1 MNKYELVGLGHRE
14 DINPKEKIML
24 KIPEALAAL
33 NTNIIETDATFNST
47 EKTRDEDFL
56 KRHNF
61 RVEETFDLDFTFA
74 TWLYEHLVGYVEV
87 AEEIVDLSYH
97 SFIYEGVEYNQREM
111 IEKCLNTLTLY
122 FNACASMD
130 WFEKD
135 YLVEAAQIWALL
147 VPAMWW

>member
-1 MNKYELVGLGHRE
+1 
-14 DINPKEKIML
+14 ML
-24 KIPEALAAL
+24 KIPEALAVL
-33 NTNIIETDATFNST
+33 NAKVIESDATFNVT
-47 EKTRDEDFL
+47 EKTRDRNFFY
-56 KRHNF
+56 RHNF

-74 TWLYEHLVGYVEV
+74 TWLYEHLVGYVEA
-87 AEEIVDLSYH
+87 AEKKVDLTYN
-97 SFIYEGVEYNQREM
+97 SFIYKGVEYNQREM

-135 YLVEAAQIWALL
+135 YLAEAAQIWALI